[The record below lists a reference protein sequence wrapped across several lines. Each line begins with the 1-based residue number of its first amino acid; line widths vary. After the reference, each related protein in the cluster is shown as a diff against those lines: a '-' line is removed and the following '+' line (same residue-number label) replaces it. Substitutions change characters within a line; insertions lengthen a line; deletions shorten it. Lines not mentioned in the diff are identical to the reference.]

1 MNEKK
6 GMVRIMKKA
15 NIVLP
20 KEKAVMNPVSIM
32 GDEKGIYF
40 TFMSDLGAIS
50 QVLPAPL
57 EPAFPLVSGYVV
69 EINKPAFAQPYREAM
84 LGVYANYKGTIGM
97 FPTAFLLSGPG
108 AEMATL
114 GGRERFGL
122 PKKMC
127 RSDDCIQIKRDG
139 DTARATATR
148 GGVTLLDVSVKLGKY
163 NNPTTGGIYSDPEP
177 GKVTGGMTFYAQL
190 VMEPD
195 GSGFDV
201 FKKIN
206 LYTNVAEYTYKT
218 WEPGEVTVRLQSSED
233 DAWGHFPVIENMGGA
248 FSEND
253 IEMKNLQLAEI
264 LPPDEI
270 GKLLVT
276 RYDSMSFK

>member
-1 MNEKK
+1 
-6 GMVRIMKKA
+6 MKKA
-15 NIVLP
+15 NFVLP
-20 KEKAVMNPVSIM
+20 REKAVMNPVSVM

-40 TFMSDLGAIS
+40 TFMSDLGAVS
-50 QVLPAPL
+50 QVLPKPL
-57 EPAFPLVSGYVV
+57 EPAFPLVSGYIV
-69 EINKPAFAQPYREAM
+69 EINKPAFAKPYREAM
-84 LGVYANYKGTIGM
+84 IGVYASYKGMVGL

-127 RSDDCIQIKRDG
+127 ESDDCIRIERDG
-139 DTARATATR
+139 ERARGIVTR
-148 GGVTLLDVSVKLGKY
+148 GGVTLLDVSIKLGHY
-163 NNPTTGGIYSDPEP
+163 NNPGTGSIYSNPEP
-177 GKVTGGMTFYAQL
+177 GKVAGGMSFYAQP

-195 GSGFDV
+195 GTGFDV
-201 FKKIN
+201 FKQIN

-218 WEPGEVTVRLQSSED
+218 WEPGEVTVRLQSSEN

-264 LPPDEI
+264 LAADDSI
-270 GKLLVT
+270 NKLLVT
-276 RYDSMSFK
+276 RYDSLSFIQEV